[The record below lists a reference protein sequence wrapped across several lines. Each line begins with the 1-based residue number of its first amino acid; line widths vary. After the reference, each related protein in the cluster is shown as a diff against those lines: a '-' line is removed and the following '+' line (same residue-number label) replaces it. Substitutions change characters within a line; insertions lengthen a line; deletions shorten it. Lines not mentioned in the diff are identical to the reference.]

1 MSLVPALADPYPLFS
16 LPRVPDLG
24 LAAKLV
30 VPSISSTDES
40 YIDVGI
46 SKSLI
51 CSYILKPTPKLVW
64 LHPLSPSTI
73 VDSMDVTEV
82 NDTKIYAIGLSDRRK
97 HKLLI
102 ITRPLAGEE
111 EPFLLEVKVE
121 HKIAA
126 VKFAEDGKHI
136 YVVHSNGLLHLY
148 NLHDGELEHKEI
160 SSLSGSLLANPE
172 KDALLF
178 HAFITDEDA
187 KKTKKRHFLLTVERN
202 SSTATTAYKMI
213 SLELEK
219 TFEVKRDDE
228 ASNSNL
234 LLEYQ
239 GGFLYRFDIEKK
251 EISSIPVFSTGLSP
265 AKTVSVKALF
275 ENDEAT
281 DLYSFKIPSLD
292 RLVIARNNRIHLY
305 NFKFEALLDT
315 YETSDQVYLNRT
327 VCVRGS
333 TPANSSTFV
342 VYTAWN
348 QKLNETSLSLV
359 NVNVGQ
365 NKLNE
370 CLGKSLNKGH
380 QSAVI
385 RGIPDVLKEN
395 FGVQEQSDA
404 SFLADV
410 YAQLKGFTEEGNMKE
425 WNNLFLSVLRNKT
438 ELKRSEKP
446 FNVDTD
452 RSVDVSFINA
462 VLALVFTVEDEKIAF
477 KNPKFIPDRSLIY
490 LLTHPLYPYEYT
502 RGLLTLLNTY
512 EKARL
517 LRQAIIS
524 CLTISMKELLSQL
537 ISLSDVE
544 DVSDYSLEILTDIVF
559 RLVHEY
565 SVPEITSHLRRM
577 VTDETE
583 ASAAKLE
590 SILKVL
596 LQIDNNDSWALVQS
610 VIDIGGLFNWSIET
624 IDMLNARIDSKV
636 EALMA
641 NNYNLTLTNQALL
654 NNPLAPIKKRHDI
667 VDAREEQ
674 QMQLSLMLKLNSG
687 SRKKGKKT
695 ESGGIQISKKIPSY
709 SIEKLIL

>member
-1 MSLVPALADPYPLFS
+1 MSLNPALADPYPLFS

-30 VPSISSTDES
+30 VPSIRSTDDS

-64 LHPLSPSTI
+64 LHPLSPSTV
-73 VDSMDVTEV
+73 VDSMDVIE
-82 NDTKIYAIGLSDRRK
+82 NSNTKTYAIGLSDRRK

-102 ITRPLAGEE
+102 ITRLLAGED
-111 EPFLLEVKVE
+111 EPLLLEVGVLHKV
-121 HKIAA
+121 AA

-136 YVVHSNGLLHLY
+136 YVVLSTGLLHLY
-148 NLHDGELEHKEI
+148 KLQDNALEQKEL
-160 SSLSGSLLANPE
+160 SSLSGSLLASPE

-187 KKTKKRHFLLTVERN
+187 KKSKKRLFLLTVERN
-202 SSTATTAYKMI
+202 AAISTTAYKVV
-213 SLELEK
+213 SLELEN

-228 ASNSNL
+228 QTQENL
-234 LLEYQ
+234 LFEYQ
-239 GGFLYRFDIEKK
+239 GGLLYRFNTDKK
-251 EISSIPVFSTGLSP
+251 EISTIPVFSTGLVP
-265 AKTVSVKALF
+265 AKLVSVKALF
-275 ENDEAT
+275 DNDEAT
-281 DLYSFKIPSLD
+281 DLYSFKVPSLD
-292 RLVIARNNRIHLY
+292 RLVVARNNRIYLF

-315 YETSDQVYLNRT
+315 YETSDHVYLNQT
-327 VCVRGS
+327 VCVRGT
-333 TPANSSTFV
+333 TPTNSSTFV

-348 QKLNETSLSLV
+348 QKLNETNLSLL

-370 CLGKSLNKGH
+370 CLGKSLAKGPH
-380 QSAVI
+380 SAFI
-385 RGIPDVLKEN
+385 KGIPDVLEED
-395 FGVQEQSDA
+395 FGAQEKTDA
-404 SFLADV
+404 GLLSDV
-410 YAQLKGFTEEGNMKE
+410 YAQLKVFSEEANTTE
-425 WNNLFLSVLRNKT
+425 WNRLLVSTLRKKG
-438 ELKRSEKP
+438 ELKRDKP

-462 VLALVFTVEDEKIAF
+462 VLALIFSVQHERVAF
-477 KNPKFIPDRSLIY
+477 INDKFIPDRSLIY
-490 LLTHPLYPYEYT
+490 LLTHPLYPYQYT

-512 EKARL
+512 GKARL

-544 DVSDYSLEILTDIVF
+544 EVSDYSLEILSDIVF

-565 SVPEITSHLRRM
+565 SVPEITSHLRKM

-596 LQIDNNDSWALVQS
+596 LQIDNNHSWALVQS
-610 VIDIGGLFNWSIET
+610 VIDIGGLFTWSVET

-636 EALMA
+636 DALMA

-654 NNPLAPIKKRHDI
+654 NNPLSTIIKRHDI

-674 QMQLSLMLKLNSG
+674 QMQLSLILKLNSS
-687 SRKKGKKT
+687 SRNKGKKA

-709 SIEKLIL
+709 SIEKLVL